1 MAVLRCEACG
11 FSKKVP
17 DKFLGRKV
25 RCPGCGQMATVEA
38 DPADLKLDDV
48 IPEPPAP
55 PSAPAPK
62 PGAPAPA
69 PDLSL
74 AEAPAATRRM
84 PGLLAGSLA
93 GNLLAGLA
101 GGALAFAFSLTAAS
115 LVFSPGHLPVY
126 LTHGL
131 TMALF
136 CSVAVGVVCALRS
149 ELGFALAGT
158 EGLTMAVLFLM
169 VSAMQR
175 SMPGTTAG
183 TVFATVTAA
192 LVLTA
197 LFTGLGLAAAG
208 AVGSG
213 AMVRFIPFQAIGGV
227 MAGLGF
233 HLLAGAYALSVNNSP
248 CLSNLSGLLT
258 DLAPC
263 LEWLPALGLGLLLYA
278 AMRRSCNLLLLLGL
292 LLAVVAAT
300 HGVLFWQGLDR
311 AQAAAAGWLY
321 PVLPPDAYWE
331 LYSLDFLG
339 QVRLDVILDHAGY
352 IVAVAGLTI
361 AAKMLKANEFELAL
375 GRELD
380 LDREMEVLG
389 LGNVAAAA
397 LGGMPGALSLHR
409 SLGARSLGAGGPLAG
424 VLAAALCAAAIPFAG
439 EIAAWVPR
447 FLPAGILVFMGLSL
461 MVRWLVDTRTAFTRG
476 EDYSL
481 LLLIFLLTV
490 TLGFLLG
497 AAVGIA
503 LAMMVLVGRY
513 GSVSVIKH
521 VLSGAAFRSN
531 VDRAPAQFRT
541 LKAKG
546 EQVYILRLQGF
557 IFLGAT
563 GAILRLIRTRHQDAA
578 KLPLRYLILDFS
590 RIAGL
595 DSSVAMAFARLKQ
608 TARKETFTL
617 VFSGVPFELERQLA
631 EAGFLLD
638 DSEGG
643 SRTFVSLDY
652 AMEWCENHILETEN
666 ALRLGKSELPDLL
679 APVFPEPRL
688 IPLLM
693 RVMRKVEVKKGEPV
707 FRQGDASDAMYFI
720 EYGMVTVQLE
730 LEGNRVLRLKKMG
743 PGTVFGEMGI
753 YTSAPRSAS
762 IVAAEDCTLYRL
774 SKKVL
779 EALQAKNPH
788 LVSAIHRFV
797 VALLSERVADAND
810 KIRDLQA

>member
-25 RCPGCGQMATVEA
+25 RCPGCDQVATVEPDA
-38 DPADLKLDDV
+38 DDLGLDDV
-48 IPEPPAP
+48 IPDPPAP
-55 PSAPAPK
+55 AAEAPK
-62 PGAPAPA
+62 PAAPA

-74 AEAPAATRRM
+74 TAEEAPVKRQ
-84 PGLLAGSLA
+84 PNVLAGNPA
-93 GNLLAGLA
+93 KNLLAGLA
-101 GGALAFAFSLTAAS
+101 AGVLSFLFCLTTAA
-115 LVFSPGHLPVY
+115 LVFSPGQLPVY
-126 LTHGL
+126 LSHGL

-136 CSVAVGVVCALRS
+136 GAVAVGVACALRS
-149 ELGFALAGT
+149 ELGFALAGP
-158 EGLTMAVLFLM
+158 EALTTAVLFLM
-169 VSAMQR
+169 VGSMVR
-175 SMPGTTAG
+175 SMPGMTPG
-183 TVFATVTAA
+183 TVFATVTAGV
-192 LVLTA
+192 VLTS
-197 LFTGLGLAAAG
+197 LFIGLGLVAAG

-213 AMVRFIPFQAIGGV
+213 AAIRFIPFQAIGGV

-233 HLLAGAYALSVNNSP
+233 HLLTGAYELSTDAP
-248 CLSNLSGLLT
+248 CLGNLTSRLT

-263 LEWLPALGLGLLLYA
+263 LEWLPALSLGLVLYA
-278 AMRRSCNLLLLLGL
+278 AMRRRSGLLVLLGL
-292 LLAVVAAT
+292 LLAAVAAT
-300 HGVLFWQGLDR
+300 HGMLYWQGMSRD
-311 AQAAAAGWLY
+311 AAVQAGWLF
-321 PVLPPDAYWE
+321 PALPLDAYWE
-331 LYSLDFLG
+331 LYNLDFLAS
-339 QVRLDVILDHAGY
+339 VRLPVIMDHAGY
-352 IVAVAGLTI
+352 MAAAAGLTI
-361 AAKMLKANEFELAL
+361 GAKMLKATEFELVL
-375 GRELD
+375 GREMD

-389 LGNVAAAA
+389 LGNVFAAA

-409 SLGARSLGAGGPLAG
+409 SLGARSLGAAGPLAG
-424 VLAAALCAAAIPFAG
+424 VAAAAVCAAALPFAG
-439 EIAAWVPR
+439 EAVAWVPR
-447 FLPAGILVFMGLSL
+447 FLPAGILVFLGLSL

-481 LLLIFLLTV
+481 LLLVFLLTV
-490 TLGFLLG
+490 SLGFLLG
-497 AAVGIA
+497 TAVGIA
-503 LAMMVLVGRY
+503 LSMMVLVGRY
-513 GSVSVIKH
+513 GSVSVVKH

-546 EQVYILRLQGF
+546 EQIYIMRLQGF
-557 IFLGAT
+557 VFLGAAS
-563 GAILRLIRTRHQDAA
+563 GIQRLIRTRHTDQA

-608 TARKETFTL
+608 TAKEEAFTL

-631 EAGFLLD
+631 DAGFLLD
-638 DSEGG
+638 DPEGG

-652 AMEWCENHILETEN
+652 AMEWCENHILEMEG
-666 ALRLGKSELPDLL
+666 ALRLGKSELPALL

-693 RVMRKVEVKKGEPV
+693 RVMKKVEIKKGDPV
-707 FRQGDASDAMYFI
+707 FRQGDPSDAMYFV

-730 LEGNRVLRLKKMG
+730 LGGNRVLRLKKMG

-762 IVAAEDCTLYRL
+762 IVAAEDCTVYRL

-788 LVSAIHRFV
+788 LVSAIHRFI

>member
-1 MAVLRCEACG
+1 VAVLRCEACG

-25 RCPGCGQMATVEA
+25 RCPGCDQVATVEPDA
-38 DPADLKLDDV
+38 QDLALDDV
-48 IPEPPAP
+48 ISAPPPPAAEPP
-55 PSAPAPK
+55 K
-62 PGAPAPA
+62 PDAPA

-74 AEAPAATRRM
+74 AMEAPPVRLR
-84 PGLLAGSLA
+84 PNVLA
-93 GNLLAGLA
+93 GNPVKNILAGLA
-101 GGALAFAFSLTAAS
+101 AGILAFLFCLTTAT
-115 LVFSPGHLPVY
+115 LVFSPGQLPIY

-136 CSVAVGVVCALRS
+136 GAVAVGAACALRS
-149 ELGFALAGT
+149 ELGFALAGP
-158 EGLTMAVLFLM
+158 EALTTAVLFLM
-169 VSAMQR
+169 TSSMVR
-175 SMPGTTAG
+175 SMPGMTPG

-197 LFTGLGLAAAG
+197 LFVGLGLVAAG

-213 AMVRFIPFQAIGGV
+213 AAVRFIPFQAIGGV

-233 HLLAGAYALSVNNSP
+233 HLLSGAYALSVDHSP
-248 CLSNLSGLLT
+248 CLGNLTGLLT

-263 LEWLPALGLGLLLYA
+263 LEWLPALGLGLVLYTV
-278 AMRRSCNLLLLLGL
+278 MRHCSNLLVLLGL
-292 LLAVVAAT
+292 LLAAVAAT
-300 HGVLFWQGLDR
+300 HGVMYWQGMSMD
-311 AQAAAAGWLY
+311 AAAQAGWLF
-321 PVLPPDAYWE
+321 PALPLDAYWE
-331 LYSLDFLG
+331 LYNLDFLG
-339 QVRLDVILDHAGY
+339 SVRLPVIMDHAGY
-352 IVAVAGLTI
+352 IAATAGLLI
-361 AAKMLKANEFELAL
+361 AAKMLKGTEFELAL

-380 LDREMEVLG
+380 LDREMEVVG
-389 LGNVAAAA
+389 LGNVIAGA

-409 SLGARSLGAGGPLAG
+409 SMGARALGATGPLAG
-424 VLAAALCAAAIPFAG
+424 VTAAAVCAAALPFAG
-439 EIAAWVPR
+439 EAVAWVPR
-447 FLPAGILVFMGLSL
+447 FVPAGILVFLGLSL

-481 LLLIFLLTV
+481 LFLVFLLTV

-497 AAVGIA
+497 TAVGVA
-503 LAMMVLVGRY
+503 LSMMVLVGRY
-513 GSVSVIKH
+513 GSVSVVKH

-546 EQVYILRLQGF
+546 EQIYIMRLQGF
-557 IFLGAT
+557 VFLGAS
-563 GAILRLIRTRHQDAA
+563 GGIQRLIRTRHEDQS

-608 TARKETFTL
+608 TASEEAFTL
-617 VFSGVPFELERQLA
+617 VFSGVPFELDRQLA

-638 DSEGG
+638 DPEGG

-652 AMEWCENHILETEN
+652 AMEWCENHILEMEG
-666 ALRLGKSELPDLL
+666 ALRLGKSELPQLL

-693 RVMRKVEVKKGEPV
+693 RVMKKVEIKKGEPV
-707 FRQGDASDAMYFI
+707 FRQGDPSDAMYFV

-730 LEGNRVLRLKKMG
+730 LGGNRVLRLKKMG

-762 IVAAEDCTLYRL
+762 IVAAEDCTVYRL

-779 EALQAKNPH
+779 DALQAKNPH
-788 LVSAIHRFV
+788 LVSAIHRFI